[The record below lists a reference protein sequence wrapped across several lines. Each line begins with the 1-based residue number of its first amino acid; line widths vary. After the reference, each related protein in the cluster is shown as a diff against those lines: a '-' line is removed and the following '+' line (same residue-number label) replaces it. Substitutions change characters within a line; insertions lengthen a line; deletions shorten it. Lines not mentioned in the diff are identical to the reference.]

1 MARILKKVFIFAFAA
16 FAAMLINFCLVGL
29 CAPAPIV
36 KQSTLD
42 KIAKLPRNSS
52 ENPRI
57 IVDLFLYDMGY
68 PKNLIA
74 IKYFNQARKAEC
86 LKGTIRR
93 QHLILLPGNYI

>member
-1 MARILKKVFIFAFAA
+1 
-16 FAAMLINFCLVGL
+16 
-29 CAPAPIV
+29 
-36 KQSTLD
+36 
-42 KIAKLPRNSS
+42 
-52 ENPRI
+52 
-57 IVDLFLYDMGY
+57 MGY